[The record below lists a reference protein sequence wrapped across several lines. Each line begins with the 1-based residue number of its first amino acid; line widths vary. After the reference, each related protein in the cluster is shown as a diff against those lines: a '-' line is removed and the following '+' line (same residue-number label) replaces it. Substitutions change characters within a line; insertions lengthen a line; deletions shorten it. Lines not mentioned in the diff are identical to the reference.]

1 MNRYFKSFVLI
12 ASVAAMLNVTGCA
25 NVATQDKSADEYAK
39 EFKAPP
45 NGWAG
50 LYLYRTCNIFG
61 AGLKKSLYV
70 DGHYLGETSRCRFF
84 YRLVRPGVH
93 RIDTESEF
101 SENFF
106 TYDFKEGINTFI
118 NQYIRLG
125 VFVGGAN
132 IEVKDPEFA
141 KAALKDYSLAENKD
155 NPALNL
161 RNASHEPN
169 AGSIPGPVSDEEY
182 RKLEEKESK
191 K

>member
-1 MNRYFKSFVLI
+1 M
-12 ASVAAMLNVTGCA
+12 
-25 NVATQDKSADEYAK
+25 
-39 EFKAPP
+39 
-45 NGWAG
+45 
-50 LYLYRTCNIFG
+50 
-61 AGLKKSLYV
+61 
-70 DGHYLGETSRCRFF
+70 
-84 YRLVRPGVH
+84 
-93 RIDTESEF
+93 
-101 SENFF
+101 
-106 TYDFKEGINTFI
+106 
-118 NQYIRLG
+118 G

-182 RKLEEKESK
+182 RKLEENESK

>member
-1 MNRYFKSFVLI
+1 
-12 ASVAAMLNVTGCA
+12 MLNVTGCA

-45 NGWAG
+45 KGWAG

-101 SENFF
+101 SESVHKIGCFCRWCK
-106 TYDFKEGINTFI
+106 Y
-118 NQYIRLG
+118 
-125 VFVGGAN
+125 
-132 IEVKDPEFA
+132 
-141 KAALKDYSLAENKD
+141 
-155 NPALNL
+155 
-161 RNASHEPN
+161 
-169 AGSIPGPVSDEEY
+169 
-182 RKLEEKESK
+182 
-191 K
+191 